1 MKKTMIIFLSVL
13 PLFIQAQD
21 ILDEYVSYGLENNLA
36 LKQKYSGYQRSIEAL
51 REARGLFY
59 PDISLGARYTV
70 SEGGRVINF
79 PIGQLIN
86 PVYSTLNALT
96 SSGAFSQVDNI
107 EFRFLR
113 PTEHETR
120 IRITQPVFN
129 PDIYYN
135 SRIRKELSVY
145 EEADFEQ
152 YKRELKAEIKKAYFD
167 AAMAGAILSTLI
179 ETRKLL
185 VENVRVNKK
194 LVEND
199 KVTRDILYRSEAE
212 LSKMD
217 QDIQRAE
224 KGRMTATAYFN
235 FILNKPLGDTVIITE
250 IVTFPVIADITDKF
264 TSAALENREEI
275 KKLEKYSD
283 IAGLKVKM
291 GQSERLPDMFI
302 NFDYG
307 YQGEEYKF
315 NKNYDY
321 MQASAVL
328 SWNIFSGFQTNSRI
342 RQSMIDKSIIDTRLE
357 ETRKQIELQV
367 ITTLNELLTAEKGI
381 TAAETRL
388 MNAKEGFRL
397 MNKKYEQGQASL
409 IEYLDA
415 RTNMTQAEVN
425 LIISRFSYLSSYAE
439 LEKVSTISNN

>member
-1 MKKTMIIFLSVL
+1 MKMIIIIVLSIV
-13 PLFIQAQD
+13 PLAVSGQD
-21 ILDEYVSYGLENNLA
+21 ILEGYVQYGIENNLA
-36 LKQKYSGYQRSIEAL
+36 LKQKYSGYQRSLESL
-51 REARGLFY
+51 REARALFY
-59 PDISLGARYTV
+59 PDVSFGARYTV

-96 SSGAFSQVDNI
+96 SSAAFGQVDNI

-135 SRIRKELSVY
+135 SRIRKELTVY

-167 AAMAGAILSTLI
+167 VAMADAILSTLI

-185 VENVRVNKK
+185 VENVRVNKR

-199 KVTRDILYRSEAE
+199 KVTRDILFRSEAE

-224 KGRMTATAYFN
+224 KGKTTASAFFN
-235 FILNKPLGDTVIITE
+235 FLLNKPLGDSIIINE
-250 IVTFPVIADITDKF
+250 IVAFPLITDLTDKY

-275 KKLEKYSD
+275 RKLEKYSD

-307 YQGEEYKF
+307 YQGEKYKF

-342 RQSMIDKSIIDTRLE
+342 RQSMIDKSIIETRLE

-381 TAAETRL
+381 AAAETRL

-439 LEKVSTISNN
+439 LEKVSTVTKN